1 MRRMVR
7 SLTTRKKINQGE
19 KDYKKW
25 MNQLKIIKSTR
36 RKDGITEMDK
46 RLMTMIQEYKILLAQ
61 QGYDYE
67 VDAVLANQEVVNVV
81 DSYDDKEYIDLETV
95 GN

>member
-1 MRRMVR
+1 
-7 SLTTRKKINQGE
+7 
-19 KDYKKW
+19 
-25 MNQLKIIKSTR
+25 MNQLKIIKSSC

-46 RLMTMIQEYKILLAQ
+46 RLMTMIQQEYKILLAQ

-67 VDAVLANQEVVNVV
+67 VDAVPANQEVVNVV
-81 DSYDDKEYIDLETV
+81 DSDDDKEYINLETV

>member
-1 MRRMVR
+1 
-7 SLTTRKKINQGE
+7 
-19 KDYKKW
+19 

-46 RLMTMIQEYKILLAQ
+46 QLTTMIQEYKILLAQ

-67 VDAVLANQEVVNVV
+67 VSSQSRGCEC
-81 DSYDDKEYIDLETV
+81 
-95 GN
+95 GG